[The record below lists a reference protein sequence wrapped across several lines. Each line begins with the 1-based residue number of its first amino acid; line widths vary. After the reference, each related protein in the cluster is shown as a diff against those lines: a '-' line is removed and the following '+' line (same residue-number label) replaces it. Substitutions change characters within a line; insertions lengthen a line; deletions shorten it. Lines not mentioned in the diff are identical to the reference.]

1 MCLGGPSMC
10 QRGPSMCLSIL
21 LHIQYTYLRVC
32 GQADPL
38 MCLGSIHTYIYVARR
53 TLYVSRQYIYM
64 CPGST
69 VHISMLPGGPL
80 CGQADR
86 PSTYVSR
93 QYIYLCGQADPLC
106 GDKKSCEG

>member
-38 MCLGSIHTYIYVARR
+38 MCLGSILYIH
-53 TLYVSRQYIYM
+53 IYM
-64 CPGST
+64 WPGGPSMCLGSIYICVQA

-93 QYIYLCGQADPLC
+93 QYNEYI
-106 GDKKSCEG
+106 